1 MLWPTFA
8 NLFAPRFD
16 WIQVE
21 VSTHCQAACSY
32 CPHTLYQDR
41 WTSNH
46 LPLATF
52 RRLLPDLKRANLVHL
67 QGWGEPFLHP
77 EFFTLVSLARQAG
90 CQVGT
95 TTNGM
100 LLDADSLA
108 RLVDLEVSVVAFSLA
123 GVGENND
130 RVRRGTR
137 FATVLEKIKI
147 LHEIK
152 ARKGAVLPQVHVA
165 YMLLRSGL
173 ADLAFLPRTLAGL
186 GVSQVVVST
195 LDFVAEPA
203 LAQESL
209 RLITPEEHREAAAKL
224 DSLALRSRG
233 LGLEVHG
240 GLPPPGQSLPACPEN
255 IHRALVVATGG
266 EVTPCVFLNLPVQSA
281 AQVNSTGT
289 HPWERLSFG
298 NLAQKSLAAVWKSP
312 AYRQFRRAFARGP
325 LPLSCRCCLKLNA
338 NDFEA
343 G

>member
-16 WIQVE
+16 CIQVE
-21 VSTHCQAACSY
+21 VTTHCQAACSY
-32 CPHTLYQDR
+32 CPHTLCRDR

-46 LPLATF
+46 LPLAMF

-77 EFFTLVSLARQAG
+77 DIFSLISLARDAG

-100 LLDADSLA
+100 LLDKDMLA
-108 RLVDLEVSVVAFSLA
+108 RLVDLEVAVVAFSLA

-130 RVRRGTR
+130 RVRRGAR

-173 ADLAFLPRTLAGL
+173 ADLACLPRALAGL

-195 LDFVAEPA
+195 LDFVGEPA

-209 RLITPEEHREAAAKL
+209 RLITPEEHREAAARL
-224 DSLALRSRG
+224 DSLVNRSRG
-233 LGLEVHG
+233 LGLSVHG
-240 GLPPPGQSLPACPEN
+240 ALPPPGQSPPACPEN
-255 IHRALVVATGG
+255 LHRALVVAADG
-266 EVTPCVFLNLPVQSA
+266 EVTPCVFLNLPVNNA
-281 AQVNSTGT
+281 TLVNAQGK

-298 NLAQKSLAAVWKSP
+298 NLAGKSLTAIWKSP
-312 AYRQFRRAFARGP
+312 AYRQFRRALSRGP
-325 LPLSCRCCLKLNA
+325 VSPPCHHCLKLNA
-338 NDFEA
+338 EDF
-343 G
+343 